1 MLKRTAVFYRG
12 LFTMSLFVL
21 AGMWGATQYVAY
33 KYNYHPALGEPLF
46 SVGAHKFYAP
56 VMWFV
61 WIFQFAEPSEPI
73 FDTAYMIM
81 TASTTAG
88 FFVFIT
94 AVTMKRKQP
103 SGKFGT
109 ARWATSREL
118 EPLKGHSG
126 VVIGWSG
133 DRRDRHGQIPRYIC
147 HGGPEHVALIAPSRS
162 GKGASTIVPTLFRW
176 TDSAFVLDVKGENWL
191 ATSGWRSR
199 FSASFRF
206 DPASA
211 DSAKFNPLQEIR
223 LGHHAVSDADLI
235 ASMLVDP
242 DGTKL
247 NPSYWDQAAR
257 IFLKIV
263 ILHLRHVDPDAS
275 LARVKVWLNRP
286 GVPMQEKLAEMATTR
301 HLGDHVHPVIA
312 EGVQTLNDKYFPEFS
327 SILSTARS
335 YLAIYDDTMLAENTS
350 SSDFTIDMLMN
361 AERPVSVYVVFTP
374 SNVQRLRFFLRL
386 FVSLVVRKL
395 TDVNVEAGAIPHQR
409 RCLFLLDEFPRLGNL
424 SLLHDAI
431 GYLAGYGIKCL
442 IVAQSVKD
450 LYRIYGRDQTIIENC
465 AVRVFH
471 ATNDPDTGEYVSRLA
486 GTATHRE
493 QEVNV
498 SGHRLAPIL
507 THAFVSEQ
515 ETSRPLLTAGEV
527 QALPL
532 KDQLLFAPGM
542 PPARLKKLEWW
553 KDRFLSAHHSAAAP
567 AVPHSHE
574 APVNEWRAF
583 AVTAAEPPPEAFGE
597 EADEDAARPDADRGV
612 LVLGQ
617 TDAADPNFAPED
629 DEARDDRDSDRA
641 ASKTRVVEN
650 GHHDL
655 FRI

>member
-1 MLKRTAVFYRG
+1 
-12 LFTMSLFVL
+12 MSLFVL
-21 AGMWGATQYVAY
+21 FGTWGATQYVAY
-33 KYNYHPALGEPLF
+33 KYGYHPALGEPLF

-56 VMWFV
+56 PMWFV
-61 WIFQFAEPSEPI
+61 WIFQFAEPVEPI
-73 FDTAYMIM
+73 FDTAYLIM

-88 FFVFIT
+88 FFIFIT
-94 AVTMKRKQP
+94 AVTMKKKLP

-109 ARWATSREL
+109 AKWATSREL

-126 VVIGWSG
+126 VIIGWSG
-133 DRRDRHGQIPRYIC
+133 DKRDRRGNIPRYVC

-176 TDSAFVLDVKGENWL
+176 TESAFVLDVKGENWI

-199 FSASFRF
+199 FSTCFRF
-206 DPASA
+206 DPASP

-223 LGHHAVSDADLI
+223 LDHHAVSDADLI

-257 IFLKIV
+257 IFLKVV
-263 ILHLRHVDPDAS
+263 ILHIRYVDPEAS

-286 GVPMQEKLAEMATTR
+286 GIPMEAKLAEMAATR
-301 HLGDHVHPVIA
+301 HLGEHVHPVIA

-335 YLAIYDDTMLAENTS
+335 YLAIYDDTMLADNTS

-361 AERPVSVYVVFTP
+361 GDRPVSVYVVFTP

-395 TDVNVEAGAIPHQR
+395 TDVNVEAGSTPHRR

-442 IVAQSVKD
+442 IVAQSVND

-465 AVRVFH
+465 AVRIFH

-493 QEVNV
+493 HEINV
-498 SGHRLAPIL
+498 SGHRL
-507 THAFVSEQ
+507 
-515 ETSRPLLTAGEV
+515 
-527 QALPL
+527 
-532 KDQLLFAPGM
+532 
-542 PPARLKKLEWW
+542 
-553 KDRFLSAHHSAAAP
+553 
-567 AVPHSHE
+567 
-574 APVNEWRAF
+574 
-583 AVTAAEPPPEAFGE
+583 
-597 EADEDAARPDADRGV
+597 
-612 LVLGQ
+612 
-617 TDAADPNFAPED
+617 
-629 DEARDDRDSDRA
+629 
-641 ASKTRVVEN
+641 
-650 GHHDL
+650 
-655 FRI
+655 